1 MIKKIIGIFKHSD
14 KQDRELEVTNL
25 RIESLIARLNGEESW
40 FLEEVDKCIK
50 ECLCKVDKKEKGG
63 DSAVP
68 I

>member
-25 RIESLIARLNGEESW
+25 RIESLIAQLNGEESW
-40 FLEEVDKCIK
+40 FLEKVDKCMK
-50 ECLCKVDKKEKGG
+50 ECLCEVDKKEKGG
-63 DSAVP
+63 NSAVP